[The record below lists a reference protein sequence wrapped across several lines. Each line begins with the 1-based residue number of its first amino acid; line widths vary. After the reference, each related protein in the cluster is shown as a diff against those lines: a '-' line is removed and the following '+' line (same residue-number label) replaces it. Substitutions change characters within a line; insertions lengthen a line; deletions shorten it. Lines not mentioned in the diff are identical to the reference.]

1 MADRRV
7 SSLAGDAGDQ
17 LSQLRDTIA
26 ELGDRVS
33 TLAAERARSARKS
46 ARSAA
51 KTYGPVASTLYDDGV
66 EAIQGA
72 ADAATYYGRR
82 ASRVVQSNP
91 GLSILGLAV
100 GVGVIAAI
108 VYAASQEEDRRWYE
122 RTPPRRGGWF

>member
-17 LSQLRDTIA
+17 LASLRDTIA

-33 TLAAERARSARKS
+33 SLAADRARAARKS
-46 ARSAA
+46 ARAAA
-51 KTYGPVASTLYDDGV
+51 KSYGPAASTLYDDGV
-66 EAIQGA
+66 EALQGA
-72 ADAATYYGRR
+72 ADTATYYGRR
-82 ASRVVQSNP
+82 AGRVVQSNP

-108 VYAASQEEDRRWYE
+108 VYAAQQEEDRRWYE
-122 RTPPRRGGWF
+122 RGGRRSSGWF